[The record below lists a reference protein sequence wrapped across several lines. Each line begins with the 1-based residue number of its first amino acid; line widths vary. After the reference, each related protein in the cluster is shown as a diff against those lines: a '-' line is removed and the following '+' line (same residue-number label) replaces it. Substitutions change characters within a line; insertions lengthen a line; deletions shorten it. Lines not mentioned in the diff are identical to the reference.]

1 MISLVY
7 RKTKTALILSGLG
20 GWLIFNYS
28 YSINSC
34 LQMPLELSVA
44 AEKLNGESCLFFAFR
59 IFWGR
64 GHFLLNHGVVIYTFR
79 VRVLTFQLPP

>member
-1 MISLVY
+1 
-7 RKTKTALILSGLG
+7 
-20 GWLIFNYS
+20 
-28 YSINSC
+28 
-34 LQMPLELSVA
+34 MPSELSVA

-64 GHFLLNHGVVIYTFR
+64 GHFLLNHAVVIYTFR